1 MSNITV
7 KNKVYERYIKRF
19 LDIVISATAMICL
32 CWLYAIL
39 AIIVKLNLGSPVI
52 FVHERPG
59 RIDPKTG
66 KEKLFKLYK
75 FRSMTNETDENGVLL
90 PSKQRMTK
98 FGKILR
104 ATSLD
109 EIPELWNILKGDMSF
124 VGPRPWNKKYLP
136 YYTEE
141 EHCRHLVRPGLT
153 GLAQVNG
160 RNVADW
166 DQRFKH
172 DLYYVQNVSF
182 LLDIK
187 VLVQT
192 VIKVFKH
199 ADIIEAGK
207 QVVFSDYREQ
217 QWAEGIV
224 PRPTTETE
232 TESAVK

>member
-1 MSNITV
+1 MGEIKPKNTIYSKYV
-7 KNKVYERYIKRF
+7 KRV
-19 LDIVISATAMICL
+19 LDIVISFTAMVLL
-32 CWLYAIL
+32 CWLYAIV

-66 KEKLFKLYK
+66 KEKIFKLYK

-98 FGKILR
+98 FGRILR

-124 VGPRPWNKKYLP
+124 VGPRPWNKKYLD
-136 YYTEE
+136 YYTKR

-166 DQRFKH
+166 DERFKY
-172 DLYYVQNVSF
+172 DLFYVENLSF
-182 LLDIK
+182 ILDIK
-187 VLVQT
+187 ILIQT
-192 VIKVFKH
+192 VIKVFKST
-199 ADIIEAGK
+199 DIIEAGK
-207 QVVFSDYREQ
+207 QVVFSDYRIQ
-217 QWAEGIV
+217 QWKEGTV
-224 PRPTTETE
+224 PRPEE
-232 TESAVK
+232 EN

>member
-1 MSNITV
+1 MEKIAI
-7 KNKVYERYIKRF
+7 KHRFYEKYVKRF
-19 LDIVISATAMICL
+19 LDIVISATAL
-32 CWLYAIL
+32 LLFGWVYAIL
-39 AIIVKLNLGSPVI
+39 AIIVKINLGSPVI

-59 RIDPKTG
+59 KIDPKTN
-66 KEKLFKLYK
+66 KETLFKLCK

-90 PSKQRMTK
+90 PSSKRMTK
-98 FGKILR
+98 FGRILR

-109 EIPELWNILKGDMSF
+109 ELPELWNILKGDMSF
-124 VGPRPWNKKYLP
+124 VGPRPWNKKYLD
-136 YYTEE
+136 YYTET

-172 DLYYVQNVSF
+172 DLYYVENVS
-182 LLDIK
+182 LWLDIK
-187 VLVQT
+187 ILVQT

-207 QVVFSDYREQ
+207 QVVFSEYRKEQ
-217 QWAEGIV
+217 WRQGIV
-224 PRPTTETE
+224 PYPETE
-232 TESAVK
+232 ESSAKN

>member
-1 MSNITV
+1 ME
-7 KNKVYERYIKRF
+7 KVEIKHSFYEKYVKRF
-19 LDIVISATAMICL
+19 LDIVISGSVLIL
-32 CWLYAIL
+32 FWWLYVIV

-66 KEKLFKLYK
+66 KEKIFKLYK

-98 FGKILR
+98 FGRILR

-136 YYTEE
+136 YYTER

-172 DLYYVQNVSF
+172 DLYYVENVSF

-187 VLVQT
+187 ILIQT

-199 ADIIEAGK
+199 EDIIEAGK
-207 QVVFSDYREQ
+207 QVVFSDYRQQ
-217 QWAEGIV
+217 QWESGVV
-224 PRPTTETE
+224 PRPDNQDQLPR
-232 TESAVK
+232 